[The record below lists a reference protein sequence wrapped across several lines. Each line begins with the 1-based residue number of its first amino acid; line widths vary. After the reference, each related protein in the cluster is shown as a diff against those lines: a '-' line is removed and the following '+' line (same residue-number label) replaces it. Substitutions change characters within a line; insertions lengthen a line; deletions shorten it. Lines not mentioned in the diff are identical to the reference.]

1 MKNYAYCLTIN
12 NPTEKDFLLRA
23 DHKGAED
30 QLYWDIRTGD
40 QSFAKRDAYDR
51 YPAFK
56 QWDID
61 YLLIGT
67 EYGKNGTKHYQMVV
81 VFNVQKTL
89 GQVKKIWPRAHIEY
103 MKGTLKEAAD
113 YVVNN
118 KDKPNP
124 KFKRAYIGKLEDIER
139 RVKMDKEY
147 LKVIQD
153 SQGAIKDLSKRTAK
167 IEETMDEILGLL
179 KEQQPTRRLENT

>member
-12 NPTEKDFLLRA
+12 NPTESDFLLSA
-23 DHKGAED
+23 DKGAED
-30 QLYWDIRTGD
+30 QLALVWDTKTGD
-40 QSFAKRDAYDR
+40 QSYSKKHAHER
-51 YPAFK
+51 YSALK
-56 QWDID
+56 NYGID

-67 EYGKNGTKHYQMVV
+67 EYGRKGTKHFQMVV

-103 MKGTLKEAAD
+103 MKGTLKEATD
-113 YVVNN
+113 YVVKN

-124 KFKRAYIGKLEDIER
+124 KYKRVYIGKIEDIER

-147 LKVIQD
+147 RKVIED
-153 SQGAIKDLSKRTAK
+153 SQGAITELANRTAK
-167 IEETMDEILGLL
+167 IEQTMDEILGLL
-179 KEQQPTRRLENT
+179 KEQRTSI

>member
-1 MKNYAYCLTIN
+1 MKNYGYCLTIN

-56 QWDID
+56 QWNID

-124 KFKRAYIGKLEDIER
+124 KFKRAYIGKIEDIER

-179 KEQQPTRRLENT
+179 KEQQKVSIQ

>member
-12 NPTEKDFLLRA
+12 NPTESDFLLRA
-23 DHKGAED
+23 DKGTNP
-30 QLYWDIRTGD
+30 QPYWDMATGD
-40 QSFAKRDAYDR
+40 QSFKKRDLYER

-56 QWDID
+56 QWNID

-67 EYGKNGTKHYQMVV
+67 EYGKKGTKHFQMVV

-124 KFKRAYIGKLEDIER
+124 KYKRVYIGKLEDIER
-139 RVKMDKEY
+139 RIKMDKEY
-147 LKVIQD
+147 MKVIED
-153 SQGAIKDLSKRTAK
+153 SQGAIADLSSRTAK

-179 KEQQPTRRLENT
+179 KEQRI

>member
-12 NPTEKDFLLRA
+12 NPEESDFLLVPDKEA
-23 DHKGAED
+23 DN
-30 QLYWDIRTGD
+30 QLALVWDTKTGD
-40 QSFAKRDAYDR
+40 QSYSKKHAHKRYSAL
-51 YPAFK
+51 K
-56 QWDID
+56 KHGID

-67 EYGKNGTKHYQMVV
+67 EYSKTGTKHFQMVV

-103 MKGTLKEAAD
+103 MRGTLKEATD

-118 KDKPNP
+118 KEKPNP
-124 KFKRAYIGKLEDIER
+124 KYKRVYIGKMEDIER

-147 LKVIQD
+147 RKVIED
-153 SQGAIKDLSKRTAK
+153 SQGAIKDLATRTAR

-179 KEQQPTRRLENT
+179 KEQRTSI